1 MKAVLFD
8 GVGMPLKVGERPVP
22 EPASDEV
29 MLRIAACGICG
40 SDLHMTEDPKTFGL
54 NRHDVLGHEFAGEVV
69 RCGTAVSELKPGDRV
84 AVAPMRGCGTCDNCK
99 KGEPAWCAEMRL
111 IGGGYAEYTTVTA
124 RQCRILPDDLP
135 FEEGALAEPVAV
147 ALHCVMRSGLKPGDR
162 VLILGAGPIGLL
174 VAFWARRQGARDV
187 IVADINRH
195 QEERATSVGATD
207 FAMSGSG
214 LAQEFRAKTGGA
226 PDIVF
231 ECVGKR
237 GLIDFA
243 CKLVRTHG
251 TVVGVGLCVGG
262 DDWDPFAALSK
273 EIQLIFAVFF
283 NMAEFETA
291 LSALGPGRYRPQA
304 LITGRI
310 GFNDVPETFEGL
322 RRRTT
327 QCKVLIA
334 ADAARPIVEEDS
346 LWNSR
351 P

>member
-1 MKAVLFD
+1 
-8 GVGMPLKVGERPVP
+8 
-22 EPASDEV
+22 
-29 MLRIAACGICG
+29 
-40 SDLHMTEDPKTFGL
+40 
-54 NRHDVLGHEFAGEVV
+54 
-69 RCGTAVSELKPGDRV
+69 
-84 AVAPMRGCGTCDNCK
+84 
-99 KGEPAWCAEMRL
+99 MRL
-111 IGGGYAEYTTVTA
+111 IGGGYAEFTTVAA

-135 FEEGALAEPVAV
+135 IEEGALAEPVAV

-174 VAFWARRQGARDV
+174 VAFWARRHGARDV
-187 IVADINRH
+187 VVADINRH
-195 QEERATSVGATD
+195 QEERAAAIGATG
-207 FAMSGSG
+207 FALSGPG
-214 LAQEFRAKTGGA
+214 LAEEFRAKTGGE

-243 CKLVRTHG
+243 AKLVRTHG

-291 LSALGPGRYRPQA
+291 LGALGPGRYRPQA

-310 GFNDVPETFEGL
+310 GFGDVPETFEGL

-334 ADAARPIVEEDS
+334 ADAA
-346 LWNSR
+346 
-351 P
+351 